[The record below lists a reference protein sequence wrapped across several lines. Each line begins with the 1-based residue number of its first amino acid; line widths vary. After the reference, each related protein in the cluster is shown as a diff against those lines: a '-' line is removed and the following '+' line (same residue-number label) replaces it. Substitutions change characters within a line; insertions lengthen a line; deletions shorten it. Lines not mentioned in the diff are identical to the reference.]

1 MKTMHESAAALY
13 PSALAATLTVA
24 SASPSAASGLDG
36 LKVRTPALV
45 TGLVPARDGREH
57 STLLR
62 LLEIG
67 FVPGETVQ
75 VLARGAWG
83 GDPLA
88 VRVGQ
93 ATLRCG
99 TKRRPWCRFR
109 RGAVMSAVL
118 NAGGGVATRQSSC
131 VWLCWAT
138 PIAARRRCSTSLTGA
153 RQKVANYAG
162 VTVERKEG
170 TMHTASGRKVRVLD
184 LPGAY
189 SLHAHSLD
197 EAITRDIVRGRR
209 PGEPLP
215 DLLVCVTDATHLRL
229 NLRLVLE
236 ARALGLPMVLVLN
249 MSDMA
254 ERRGIQI
261 DREVLA
267 RELWHARAGHGGCA
281 R

>member
-24 SASPSAASGLDG
+24 SASASAASGLDG

-93 ATLRCG
+93 ATFALRHQEAAMVQVQAQG
-99 TKRRPWCRFR
+99 
-109 RGAVMSAVL
+109 
-118 NAGGGVATRQSSC
+118 QS
-131 VWLCWAT
+131 
-138 PIAARRRCSTSLTGA
+138 
-153 RQKVANYAG
+153 
-162 VTVERKEG
+162 
-170 TMHTASGRKVRVLD
+170 
-184 LPGAY
+184 
-189 SLHAHSLD
+189 
-197 EAITRDIVRGRR
+197 
-209 PGEPLP
+209 
-215 DLLVCVTDATHLRL
+215 
-229 NLRLVLE
+229 
-236 ARALGLPMVLVLN
+236 
-249 MSDMA
+249 
-254 ERRGIQI
+254 
-261 DREVLA
+261 
-267 RELWHARAGHGGCA
+267 
-281 R
+281 